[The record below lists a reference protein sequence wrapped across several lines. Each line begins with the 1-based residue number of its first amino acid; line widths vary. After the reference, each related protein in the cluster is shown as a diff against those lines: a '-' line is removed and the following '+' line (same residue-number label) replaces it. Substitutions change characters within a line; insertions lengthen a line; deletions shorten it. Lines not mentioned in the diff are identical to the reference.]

1 MVCNR
6 PVQTNSTNKDN
17 RGSKEMEIPR
27 DDKLYVYVYI
37 SILEESSVKRTGLQL
52 PKNLDASV
60 TKS

>member
-1 MVCNR
+1 
-6 PVQTNSTNKDN
+6 
-17 RGSKEMEIPR
+17 MEIPR